1 MSLLVHKPGVLAS
14 IQDGGRFGYQHWGIP
29 ISGAMDIVSMQAA
42 NLICGNNPN
51 SAVIECTLH
60 GTSVVFQQF
69 HQFAITG
76 GGAIAT
82 LNNEPIGFHQ
92 LISAAAGDLL
102 QLHPSPDG
110 CRSYLAVAGGF
121 AIEAELNSCSTYSL
135 ANLGGINGCNL
146 KAGDTVPT
154 LTEKKRKENQAAAT
168 RNKSSNTKSSEAGND
183 ESSQLLMQRAI
194 DNPALISHQ
203 VTIKCYQGPE
213 WNWFSHKA
221 QEKFATHCWSIGNN
235 SNRMGYSLIG
245 PSIEKNN
252 SQELISTA
260 VTRGIVQVTPSGMP
274 IILMADAQTIG
285 GYPRIARIAENDLAI
300 LAQCRPGYHLTFQF
314 QL

>member
-154 LTEKKRKENQAAAT
+154 LAEKKTKEKEKTKEKRK
-168 RNKSSNTKSSEAGND
+168 NKKICINPHYQFGKHVHNRCIDIHYNND
-183 ESSQLLMQRAI
+183 R
-194 DNPALISHQ
+194 DFGRGDDYDDY
-203 VTIKCYQGPE
+203 K
-213 WNWFSHKA
+213 K
-221 QEKFATHCWSIGNN
+221 QE
-235 SNRMGYSLIG
+235 
-245 PSIEKNN
+245 P
-252 SQELISTA
+252 
-260 VTRGIVQVTPSGMP
+260 
-274 IILMADAQTIG
+274 
-285 GYPRIARIAENDLAI
+285 
-300 LAQCRPGYHLTFQF
+300 
-314 QL
+314 

>member
-1 MSLLVHKPGVLAS
+1 MSLLVHKPGLLAS
-14 IQDGGRFGYQHWGIP
+14 IQDSGRYGYQHWGIP
-29 ISGAMDIVSMQAA
+29 ICGAMDIFSMQAA

-60 GTSVVFQQF
+60 GTSIAFQQR

-82 LNNEPIGFHQ
+82 LNNKMIAFNQ

-121 AIEAELNSCSTYSL
+121 AIEAELNSCSTYAL

-154 LTEKKRKENQAAAT
+154 LGQKKEKDNQAAAT
-168 RNKSSNTKSSEAGND
+168 PNTSSNYKSSEAGNE
-183 ESSQLLMQRAI
+183 ESTHLLLKKAL
-194 DNPALISHQ
+194 DNPALTSHQ

-213 WNWFSHKA
+213 WNWFSHEA
-221 QEKFATHCWSIGNN
+221 QERFATHCWSIGNN

-245 PSIEKNN
+245 PSLEKNN
-252 SQELISTA
+252 TQELISTA
-260 VTRGIVQVTPSGMP
+260 VTRGIVQVTPSGIP
-274 IILMADAQTIG
+274 IVLMADAQTIG
-285 GYPRIARIAENDLAI
+285 GYPRIARIAENDI
-300 LAQCRPGYHLTFQF
+300 TTLAQCRPGYHLTFQL
-314 QL
+314 QR